1 MGKREM
7 LRLKHRQSLGDKHNK
22 LMCNYFLR
30 VLRSS
35 SEMAQSYEALLSN
48 LHLLNSTE
56 PLKILLVTSAQ
67 PGEGKTT
74 VTINLVLT
82 AALAGMKGLV
92 IDTDLRRPQ
101 LHHIFNLE
109 NTLGFTDVLTGDLS
123 IRDTIQI
130 IKLSDDPLQEKQTV
144 SIITSG
150 KISPYSFSIVS
161 SPNLKKHIDSLRTMY
176 DLVLLDTPP
185 VLSVSDTL
193 LLAPVVDGII
203 LVLNTG
209 VVPARDTRLMKERI
223 EQAGGHII
231 GVVMN
236 RFNEKIHGPSFHPYS
251 SYYYD
256 STLSIP

>member
-1 MGKREM
+1 VFRPKSGQLLENNN
-7 LRLKHRQSLGDKHNK
+7 NK
-22 LMCNYFLR
+22 LIFRNFLK
-30 VLRSS
+30 VLSSS
-35 SEMAQSYEALLSN
+35 SEIAQSYEALLSN
-48 LHLLNSTE
+48 LHLLNSTQ

-82 AALAGMKGLV
+82 AALAGKKGLV
-92 IDTDLRRPQ
+92 IDTDLRRPKIN
-101 LHHIFNLE
+101 HIFNLE
-109 NTLGFTDVLTGDLS
+109 NTLGFTDVLTGNLG
-123 IRDTIQI
+123 IQDTIQTVE
-130 IKLSDDPLQEKQTV
+130 LPNDAFQNKQTISV
-144 SIITSG
+144 ITSG
-150 KISPYSFSIVS
+150 KISPNSFSIARS
-161 SPNLKKHIDSLRTMY
+161 ATLNKHVDYLRTMY

-209 VVPARDTRLMKERI
+209 VVTERDARLVKERL

-236 RFNEKIHGPSFHPYS
+236 RFNVKMHGPGFHPYS
-251 SYYYD
+251 SYYYHVK
-256 STLSIP
+256 L